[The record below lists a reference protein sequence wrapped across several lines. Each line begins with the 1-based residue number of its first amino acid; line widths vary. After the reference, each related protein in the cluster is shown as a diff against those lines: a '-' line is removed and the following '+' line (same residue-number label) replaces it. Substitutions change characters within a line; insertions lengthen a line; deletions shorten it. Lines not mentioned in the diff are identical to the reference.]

1 MTRRR
6 PLALL
11 PLLLALWP
19 AAAAAA
25 PALGAR
31 ALLDSVVVRYRGLAQ
46 YRFEGVVRA
55 TASGAALAEPQR
67 AEMSFRYAAVRPAKL
82 RNETV
87 DSSLPNTVVADGE
100 SLWVWVP
107 RLDQYMV
114 RKAPVYVPGT
124 EPSPAARDFDP
135 VLYFVLAFER
145 GIADARDLGTDT
157 VATTGGPVRC
167 RRIAVEFAPDTNR
180 RAPRQLPRVLWI
192 DEARRLVLRDSS
204 TVETS
209 HPQYGDLRQVQ
220 ATRYAL
226 ADVAT
231 PAPDSLFRFVPP
243 AGARRVR
250 RIGQSPQEDALA
262 GKPAKDFS
270 LAVFDGKGRKVSLA
284 AQKGS
289 VVVLDFW
296 ATWCGPCRRWMPVVA
311 KLEAETQKQGVR
323 FFAVNLHEDVAD
335 VRAYVTAQKVQVP
348 VLLDVDGAVG
358 TAYGARSIP
367 LTVVIGR
374 DGRVVRT
381 LVGVHPEED
390 LRDALREAGVEGV

>member
-11 PLLLALWP
+11 PLLLALLAVP
-19 AAAAAA
+19 AAAA
-25 PALGAR
+25 PALDAR
-31 ALLDSVVVRYRGLAQ
+31 ALLDSVVVRYRTLPR
-46 YRFEGVVRA
+46 YHFTGVIHA
-55 TASGAALAEPQR
+55 TASGAGLATPQH
-67 AEMSFRYAAVRPAKL
+67 AEMAFRYAAVRPSRL

-87 DSSLPNTVVADGE
+87 DASMPNTVVADGE

-114 RKAPVYVPGT
+114 RKAPAYLPGT

-135 VLYFVLAFER
+135 VLFFVLHFER
-145 GIADARDLGTDT
+145 GVVAARDLGADT
-157 VATTGGPVRC
+157 VVTTGGPVRC
-167 RRIAVEFAPDTNR
+167 RRIAVEFAPDTSR
-180 RAPRQLPRVLWI
+180 RAQRQLPRVLWI

-209 HPQYGDLRQVQ
+209 HPQYGELRQTQ
-220 ATRYAL
+220 SSRYAF
-226 ADVAT
+226 ADVT
-231 PAPDSLFRFVPP
+231 VPAPDSLFRFTPP

-250 RIGQSPQEDALA
+250 RIGQSPQEDALT
-262 GKPAKDFS
+262 GQPARDFT
-270 LAVFDGKGRKVSLA
+270 LAVLDGKGRKVSLA

-311 KLEAETQKQGVR
+311 KLEAETESQGVR

-335 VRAYVTAQKVQVP
+335 VRAYVTAQKVKVP
-348 VLLDVDGAVG
+348 VLLDADGAVG

-367 LTVVIGR
+367 LTVVIGK
-374 DGRVVRT
+374 DGRIVRT
-381 LVGVHPEED
+381 LVGVHPEDD
-390 LRDALREAGVEGV
+390 LRDALREAGVEGI